1 MKIALLTDGIYPHV
15 MGGMQKHSY
24 YLARYFAKQK
34 IHVELYHYIPKD
46 KANTHSPFS
55 AEELEYIREVLIE
68 YPKAYKFP
76 GHYLFERFQYSKKVL
91 KQLINNDLPDFI
103 YCKGFASWALLKSRN
118 HFNINVPIC
127 VNFHGYEMFQRAPDL
142 KTGFKLQIL
151 KQPVLY
157 NMRKADFLFSYG
169 GKISEIIKS
178 KGFNNK
184 IIQLPTGISQDW
196 TENNTAIMHSTCI
209 KFCFVGRAERRKGI
223 EELNQVFSKINS
235 QKALE
240 FHFIGPIPL
249 KMRLDDP
256 RIIYHGP
263 IYDQKKIKT
272 ILNESDVLVCPSYSE
287 GMPNVILEGMA
298 SQCAIIAT
306 DVGAI
311 SEMVDNHNG
320 WLIEGDL
327 LIGLEEAIIEA
338 LKVDS
343 NKLIEMKRKSLSR
356 VKKSFTWEEVIKTTI
371 SKIQEC
377 IS

>member
-1 MKIALLTDGIYPHV
+1 

-24 YLARYFAKQK
+24 YLAKYFAKQK

-46 KANTHSPFS
+46 KANTPSPFS

-68 YPKAYKFP
+68 YPEAYKFP

-103 YCKGFASWALLKSRN
+103 YCKGFAGWALLKSRN
-118 HFNINVPIC
+118 HLNINVPIG
-127 VNFHGYEMFQRAPDL
+127 VNFHGYEMFQRWPDI

-196 TENNTAIMHSTCI
+196 TENNTAIKHSTSI

-223 EELNQVFSKINS
+223 EKLNQVLSKINS

-249 KMRLDDP
+249 KMQLDDP

-263 IYDQKKIKT
+263 FYDQKKIKT
-272 ILNESDVLVCPSYSE
+272 ILYESDVLVCPSYSE

-298 SQCAIIAT
+298 SECAIIAT

-311 SEMVDNHNG
+311 SEMVDKHNG
-320 WLIEGDL
+320 WLIEGN
-327 LIGLEEAIIEA
+327 IEQGLEIAIKDA
-338 LKVDS
+338 LSIGYSELQEKKIAS
-343 NKLIEMKRKSLSR
+343 INR
-356 VKKSFTWEEVIKTTI
+356 VKANFTWEHVITQTI
-371 SKIQEC
+371 AEIAKRF
-377 IS
+377 

>member
-1 MKIALLTDGIYPHV
+1 

-24 YLARYFAKQK
+24 YLAKYFAKQK

-46 KANTHSPFS
+46 KANTPSPFS

-68 YPKAYKFP
+68 YPEAYKFP

-103 YCKGFASWALLKSRN
+103 YCKGFAGWALLKSRN
-118 HFNINVPIC
+118 HLNINVPIG
-127 VNFHGYEMFQRAPDL
+127 VNFHGYEMFQRWPDL

-196 TENNTAIMHSTCI
+196 TENNTAIKHSTSI

-223 EELNQVFSKINS
+223 EELNQVLSKINS

-249 KMRLDDP
+249 NTRLDDP

-263 IYDQKKIKT
+263 IYDQKK
-272 ILNESDVLVCPSYSE
+272 
-287 GMPNVILEGMA
+287 
-298 SQCAIIAT
+298 
-306 DVGAI
+306 
-311 SEMVDNHNG
+311 
-320 WLIEGDL
+320 
-327 LIGLEEAIIEA
+327 
-338 LKVDS
+338 LKP
-343 NKLIEMKRKSLSR
+343 
-356 VKKSFTWEEVIKTTI
+356 F
-371 SKIQEC
+371 
-377 IS
+377 